1 MKLKNNTND
10 KNKNFILRL
19 TQKFFMGVASYI
31 FIILGLIFIILFL
44 LIPENNTSELNQIL
58 KNLCNALGSI
68 LIVGGIFEIAFKEKF
83 IKEVSNNFV
92 KTIFLKSSTLD
103 NFKEEELEQ
112 INKSIQNKLLNNNRT
127 NICSNKILTMI
138 NDSFYQMAKGTHNKT
153 EFNTYFQ
160 YFNATLYVKKK
171 EETKKENND
180 IVEIEYDLKY
190 EIRNNKKNQD
200 EIEVGIFT
208 KRFFPLNLSLKDDC
222 LTQELTHLT
231 IKKDGESKD
240 YANEI
245 KEGLFK
251 EITINKEEKD
261 MIKIQEE
268 VKRQIQLKNKD
279 AEYEEF
285 KVSFKNTMIIE
296 KKIKIVTLFDDIH
309 YSHIFSRP
317 TLNYSIQYYDENVSV
332 KDKDYLTLR
341 LFSGLNKK
349 TNDRIHP
356 NLKGQLI
363 SLNISDGILL
373 PGEGISIVALRK

>member
-1 MKLKNNTND
+1 
-10 KNKNFILRL
+10 
-19 TQKFFMGVASYI
+19 MGVASYI
-31 FIILGLIFIILFL
+31 FIIFGLIFIILFL
-44 LIPENNTSELNQIL
+44 LIPENNTNEFNQIL
-58 KNLCNALGSI
+58 KNLFNALGSI

-171 EETKKENND
+171 EENED

-190 EIRNNKKNQD
+190 EIRNNKKHQD

-208 KRFFPLNLSLKDDC
+208 KRFFPLNLSLKDEC

-240 YANEI
+240 YTSEI
-245 KEGLFK
+245 KDGLFK
-251 EITINKEEKD
+251 EITISKEEKD

-268 VKRQIQLKNKD
+268 VKRQIQLQEKG
-279 AEYEEF
+279 AESKEF
-285 KVSFKNTMIIE
+285 KVSFRNTMIVE